1 MFFYLTGGKISCKIL
16 RMCRIGAIKSKK
28 KLHPSIALKLMRSQQ
43 EGHDDSGFAFVMQD
57 MGGHFENYKDLPL
70 LSMAATVEG
79 TRLAEDILREIG
91 FTRVMQWSPDI
102 NNKKGLK
109 IEAMPNY
116 IFEVLQYPKSYK
128 HAAKDE
134 KEELLID
141 TAIKLR
147 KTLEETNSGYIYSFW
162 PDTLTLKEIGS
173 PRDIGTYFN
182 LWEENNDLTS
192 SIITAQCR
200 QNTNYDIVRYAAHPF
215 FLEGYTGLVNGENT
229 FYEKN
234 KSYQQSL
241 YKGYLGFESDSQC
254 LLYTLHYIHKRLK
267 WPLKYFKHTITPL
280 GYDEILK
287 RTDSEILLRIK
298 ASLAHLEING
308 PYTLLAVT
316 PEKELL
322 CVCDS
327 KKLRPVVIGRNQDT
341 VIMTSEVV
349 GINDLMPDRNIEDD
363 IYPNEHE
370 TIVVRD
376 DLTVERWQQ

>member
-1 MFFYLTGGKISCKIL
+1 
-16 RMCRIGAIKSKK
+16 
-28 KLHPSIALKLMRSQQ
+28 
-43 EGHDDSGFAFVMQD
+43 
-57 MGGHFENYKDLPL
+57 
-70 LSMAATVEG
+70 
-79 TRLAEDILREIG
+79 
-91 FTRVMQWSPDI
+91 MQWSPDI

-128 HAAKDE
+128 HATKEE

-147 KTLEETNSGYIYSFW
+147 KTLEETNSGYIYSLW

-287 RTDSEILLRIK
+287 RPDSEILLRIK

-308 PYTLLAVT
+308 PNTLLAVT

-327 KKLRPVVIGRNQDT
+327 KKLRPIVVGRNQDT